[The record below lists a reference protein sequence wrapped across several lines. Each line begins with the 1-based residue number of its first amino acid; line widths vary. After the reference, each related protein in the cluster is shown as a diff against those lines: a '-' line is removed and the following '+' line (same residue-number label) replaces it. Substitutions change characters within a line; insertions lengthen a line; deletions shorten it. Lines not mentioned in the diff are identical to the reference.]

1 MRLKWVKPGQ
11 TYTETFELKGPLSK
25 VMTTTRTVLVKDGR
39 VLPDSIALDDVDESA
54 NAIVRLNTQGHRI
67 HEVLYL
73 SRGRKMV
80 RDYNGQGL
88 CAVQENYENG
98 ELKQTTLLE
107 YDAAGRS
114 LSNTVK
120 RPNGHVAYRSES
132 VYRPDG
138 QLLENSQFNG
148 HNGTTSHIY
157 LHYDE
162 KGRRV
167 AIEVFDGTGEL
178 ERTHTYAYDD
188 KGRCTEEA
196 ITYLMPSMESESTKT
211 VYAHNAQGDIVL
223 QTIFDGK
230 GQVKQEYSYTH
241 EYDSEGKRIMPQ
253 PNQQT
258 EYREDVLH
266 TDRHGNWTA
275 RVVYHR
281 QVPMYAQ
288 ERTLV
293 YTDEPDT
300 ELVHPMEQGDTAR
313 GFPLSEPIEE
323 TRRLSA
329 KALRWVMEQPG
340 ITPDQFPVMR
350 YYTARFKEPPT
361 VVNYALSTLENRGV
375 YKELTEHYHAF
386 EVHSYHHAYS
396 SQDSVMTRYTLELP
410 YYEGYM
416 VQAYNITS
424 HDPDSYKVPDHL
436 SDAFHYGLHF
446 GPIMLLCPGN
456 TSARRNL
463 SFELLFRDIMDRYT
477 VDKLPSRPRIHV
489 IEVRNNSFAVVE
501 HPVSDSFTIRDLD
514 INYGE
519 GFSKFHTELMDRFK
533 SGSKGLV
540 LFHGVPGTGKTYY
553 IRHLLRQMAG
563 SKKRVIY
570 MPPNM
575 VDHLTDPSFM
585 TFLIDTIKR
594 WSREGRFCV
603 LLIEDAEPLL
613 AKRQEGVRIQGVT
626 NLLNMTDGLL
636 NDMLNLQIICTFNVD
651 LRKLDSA
658 LLRPGRLLARKEFKA
673 LNELDAN
680 ILASR
685 LGIKHH
691 FKGPASLSEI
701 YAMLKDSSTLV
712 HDVDPDR
719 DSSTGIDDI
728 L

>member
-1 MRLKWVKPGQ
+1 MRQKWVKPGQ
-11 TYTETFELKGPLSK
+11 TYSETFELKGPLSK

-39 VLPDSIALDDVDESA
+39 VLPDTIALDDVDESA
-54 NAIVRLNTQGHRI
+54 NAIVRLNAQGHRL

-73 SRGRKMV
+73 SKGRKTV

-88 CAVQENYENG
+88 CSVQKEYEKG
-98 ELKQTTLLE
+98 ELKQVMRLD

-114 LSNTVK
+114 LSSAIEQA
-120 RPNGHVAYRSES
+120 NGHVTYRSEC

-138 QLLENSQFNG
+138 QMLEQSQFNG
-148 HNGTTSHIY
+148 HNGTTSRIH
-157 LHYDE
+157 HRYDDQ
-162 KGRRV
+162 GRRV
-167 AIEVFDGTGEL
+167 AIEAFDGTGEL
-178 ERTHTYAYDD
+178 ERTHTYVFDD
-188 KGRCTEEA
+188 KGRCSEDAT
-196 ITYLMPSMESESTKT
+196 TYLKPPLQSHSTRT
-211 VYAHNAQGDIVL
+211 VYVHNPQGDIVL
-223 QTIFDGK
+223 QTIYDSQ
-230 GQVKQEYSYTH
+230 GQVKREFSYTH
-241 EYDSEGKRIMPQ
+241 EYDSEGKRIVPR
-253 PNQQT
+253 PKEQT
-258 EYREDVLH
+258 EYREEVLH

-281 QVPMYAQ
+281 QVPLYVQ
-288 ERTLV
+288 ERTMV
-293 YTDEPDT
+293 YADEPDT
-300 ELVHPMEQGDTAR
+300 ELVHPVERGETAR
-313 GFPLSEPIEE
+313 GFSLSEPIEE

-329 KALRWVMEQPG
+329 KALRWVMEHPSA
-340 ITPDQFPVMR
+340 TTDQFPVLR
-350 YYTARFKEPPT
+350 YYAARFNEPAT
-361 VVNYALSTLENRGV
+361 AVNYAWSTLENRGV
-375 YKELTEHYHAF
+375 YKELTERYHAR

-396 SQDSVMTRYTLELP
+396 GYDTAMTRYTLELP

-424 HDPDSYKVPDHL
+424 HDADSYKVPDHL
-436 SDAFHYGLHF
+436 RDAYSHGLHF
-446 GPIMLLCPGN
+446 GPIMLLRPGN

-463 SFELLFRDIMDRYT
+463 SFETLFSEMMDRYT
-477 VDKLPSRPRIHV
+477 VDKPPSRPRIHV

-501 HPVSDSFTIRDLD
+501 HPVSDSFNIRDLD

-519 GFSKFHTELMDRFK
+519 GFAKFHTELMDRFK
-533 SGSKGLV
+533 AGSKGLV
-540 LFHGVPGTGKTYY
+540 LFHGLPGTGKTYY
-553 IRHLLRQMAG
+553 IRHLLRQMAA

-691 FKGPASLSEI
+691 FKGPATLSEI
-701 YAMLKDSSTLV
+701 YAMLKDSNTLV
-712 HDVDPDR
+712 HDVDSDR
-719 DSSTGIDDI
+719 NSSTRIDDI